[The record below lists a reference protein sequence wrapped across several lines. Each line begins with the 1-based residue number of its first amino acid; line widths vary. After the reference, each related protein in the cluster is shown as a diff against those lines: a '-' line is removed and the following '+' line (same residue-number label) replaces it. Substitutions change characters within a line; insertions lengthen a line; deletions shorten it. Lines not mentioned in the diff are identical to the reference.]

1 MLTTPPPP
9 TVIPPGGRGAWGVGG
24 ACLLSPLPHFGV
36 ARLGSGHAARV
47 PLCEARG
54 VGVGK
59 CFSPASQVA
68 WRGGPSVPQEP
79 GASFPPSVSPSKR
92 GGWARAGVGVGRPQ
106 QERSGDSAPDW
117 DRGEPRA
124 PLLPLLFG
132 RGLSS
137 DGENGKEN
145 GDLGVLEK
153 VYSEEGRNRAEA
165 RRRRGAERFGFV
177 F

>member
-1 MLTTPPPP
+1 M
-9 TVIPPGGRGAWGVGG
+9 
-24 ACLLSPLPHFGV
+24 
-36 ARLGSGHAARV
+36 
-47 PLCEARG
+47 
-54 VGVGK
+54 
-59 CFSPASQVA
+59 
-68 WRGGPSVPQEP
+68 
-79 GASFPPSVSPSKR
+79 
-92 GGWARAGVGVGRPQ
+92 GRPQ

-137 DGENGKEN
+137 DGE
-145 GDLGVLEK
+145 K

-165 RRRRGAERFGFV
+165 RRRHGAERFGFV